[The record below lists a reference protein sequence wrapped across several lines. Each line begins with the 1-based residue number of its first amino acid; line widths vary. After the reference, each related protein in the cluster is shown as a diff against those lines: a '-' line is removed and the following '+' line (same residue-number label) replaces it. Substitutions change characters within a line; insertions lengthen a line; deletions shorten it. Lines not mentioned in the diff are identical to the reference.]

1 VANTRTYDPGE
12 HLLSFLG
19 IALTAF
25 GPDTFIDAA
34 RAEDG
39 FKLTVGAGGEVA
51 RSRSRNR
58 TGRVT
63 ITLLASSPENDL
75 LMQAVI
81 ADEATGEGIGPLF
94 LKDRLGTTVLHAENA
109 WVAKVPDTKRAKEV
123 GVYEWAL
130 DCADLEIFAGGNV
143 ASGA

>member
-1 VANTRTYDPGE
+1 MAATRTYDPGE

-19 IALTAF
+19 IPLTAF
-25 GPDTFIDAA
+25 GPDTFIAAA

-39 FKLTVGAGGEVA
+39 YSITVGAGGEVA
-51 RSRSRNR
+51 RSRNRNR

-63 ITLLASSPENDL
+63 VTLLASSPENDL
-75 LMQAVI
+75 LMQAAL

-94 LKDRLGTTVLHAENA
+94 LKDRAGTSVLHAENA
-109 WVAKVPDTKRAKEV
+109 WIAKIPDMNRAKQLGTV
-123 GVYEWAL
+123 EWPF
-130 DCADLEIFAGGNV
+130 DCAELEMFVGGNV